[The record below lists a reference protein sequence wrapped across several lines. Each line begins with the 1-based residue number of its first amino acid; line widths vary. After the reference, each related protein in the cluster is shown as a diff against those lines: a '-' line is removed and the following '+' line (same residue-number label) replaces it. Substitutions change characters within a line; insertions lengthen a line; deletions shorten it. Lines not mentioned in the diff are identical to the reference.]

1 MTKASQSDDDGCVFC
16 DALDGRDSPLT
27 VFLGDTCFVIL
38 NKFPYT
44 IVHLMVV
51 PRRHVGALAEATP
64 AELSE
69 LMNLTRSAE
78 MVLTETY
85 RPDGLNV
92 GMNLGRP
99 AGAGVPGHLHIHVVP
114 RWTGDTNFMTVTGDT
129 RVVPEDPADTVE
141 RLQPMF
147 ERHAGHAGH
156 EE

>member
-1 MTKASQSDDDGCVFC
+1 MTKASQPTDDGCVFC

-44 IVHLMVV
+44 NGHLMVV
-51 PRRHVGALAEATP
+51 PRRHVGSLAEATP
-64 AELSE
+64 PELSE
-69 LMNLTRSAE
+69 LMNFVRTSE
-78 MVLTETY
+78 MVLTDSY

-114 RWTGDTNFMTVTGDT
+114 RWTGDTNFMTVTADT
-129 RVVPEDPADTVE
+129 RVVPEDPLDTVE
-141 RLQPMF
+141 RLRPVFAQHL
-147 ERHAGHAGH
+147 RR